1 MEFSN
6 MRPIGFSTGALAYA
20 DFRRGLAMVSHKNLK
35 VIELSA
41 LRQHELLPLLV
52 ALPALDLSSFAYV
65 SIHAPSQVEPAWE
78 ATLCNRLHDEAI
90 RGCPIVIHPDAIGD
104 FGLWRELGSIVCIE
118 NMDKRKPIGRT
129 AEELAV
135 VFDQLPDASLCFDIG
150 HARQVDLT
158 MTEAYLILREFG
170 SKLTQVHVSEVN
182 TRSRHDPLSY
192 SSMLAFREVA
202 HLIPAHVP
210 LVLETPVTEEEMESE
225 IDKVREALPLNLQAL
240 VA

>member
-1 MEFSN
+1 
-6 MRPIGFSTGALAYA
+6 
-20 DFRRGLAMVSHKNLK
+20 MVNHKNLS

-41 LRQHELLPLLV
+41 LREHELIPMLDAIPG
-52 ALPALDLSSFAYV
+52 LDLSGFAHV
-65 SIHAPSQVEPAWE
+65 SIHAPSQAEPAWE
-78 ATLCNRLHDEAI
+78 AALCSRLDDEGI
-90 RGCPIVIHPDAIGD
+90 RGCPIVVHPDAIVD

-182 TRSRHDPLSY
+182 TRSKHDPLSY
-192 SSMLAFREVA
+192 SSILAFREVA
-202 HLIPAHVP
+202 RLIPEHVP
-210 LVLETPVTEEEMESE
+210 LVLETPVTDEKMDAE
-225 IDKVREALPLNLQAL
+225 IDKVRQALPSNLQTM